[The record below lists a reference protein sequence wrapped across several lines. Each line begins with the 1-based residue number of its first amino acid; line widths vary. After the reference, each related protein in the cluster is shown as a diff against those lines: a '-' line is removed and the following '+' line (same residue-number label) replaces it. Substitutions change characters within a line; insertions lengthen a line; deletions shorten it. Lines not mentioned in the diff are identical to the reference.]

1 MGVGA
6 DLGKFLSTE
15 WLFKLL
21 FFLMIALKKVLRFRQ
36 NLIIYMW
43 FVVNISGHILKRCWR
58 KDHLLLGKNNS
69 NNKKPL
75 QHLLLYHFNFF
86 KLKFSLSQ
94 LYDSNQQ
101 GLLLALQAT
110 LFSLQWNY
118 FQSEHNQNTFSLVN
132 TLQ

>member
-1 MGVGA
+1 
-6 DLGKFLSTE
+6 
-15 WLFKLL
+15 
-21 FFLMIALKKVLRFRQ
+21 MIASKIFEIQ
-36 NLIIYMW
+36 TEFDNLHVICCKCFQSHIEKMSKERL
-43 FVVNISGHILKRCWR
+43 FVTEKE
-58 KDHLLLGKNNS
+58 
-69 NNKKPL
+69 NKQTNKQKTL

-118 FQSEHNQNTFSLVN
+118 FQSEHN
-132 TLQ
+132 